1 MIQQTQSAAAS
12 AAMYSNFTVPTTTAT
27 SFVLPSPGALSPYMS
42 SFSFP
47 GNFPGISTAQSNT
60 SNSGANTLPG
70 FHSLRPSL
78 PPTLPSYLSPSAQ
91 ARTTATQPSA
101 YDTIYSGQE
110 QQQTVVTCQ
119 K

>member
-12 AAMYSNFTVPTTTAT
+12 AAMYSNFTVPTSTTP

-47 GNFPGISTAQSNT
+47 ANFQAISTPAQTHSSASPT
-60 SNSGANTLPG
+60 SALPG
-70 FHSLRPSL
+70 FHALRPSL
-78 PPTLPSYLSPSAQ
+78 APTLPSYLSANAQ
-91 ARTTATQPSA
+91 ARTTPTQPSA

-110 QQQTVVTCQ
+110 PAAIVTCQ